1 MTAYD
6 ELRAHIAEYNDLDSA
21 AVFYDRVLAEF
32 GAKRI
37 MEMERT
43 LIWGNDPK
51 KPMLAACKPFD
62 GKPATAGN
70 GTMVALAAKDP
81 DMVRKVYQTALEQGA
96 RDEGEPGPRS
106 DQFYG
111 AYFRDPDGNALQLF
125 ETPEHAA

>member
-1 MTAYD
+1 MIGYVT
-6 ELRAHIAEYNDLDSA
+6 LGTNDLDSA

-32 GAKRI
+32 RAKRI

-51 KPMLAACKPFD
+51 KPMLAACRPFD
-62 GKPATAGN
+62 GEPATAGN

-81 DMVRKVYQTALEQGA
+81 EMVQKVHRTALEQGA

-111 AYFRDPDGNALQLF
+111 AYFRDPDGNKLAVFCL
-125 ETPEHAA
+125 TG